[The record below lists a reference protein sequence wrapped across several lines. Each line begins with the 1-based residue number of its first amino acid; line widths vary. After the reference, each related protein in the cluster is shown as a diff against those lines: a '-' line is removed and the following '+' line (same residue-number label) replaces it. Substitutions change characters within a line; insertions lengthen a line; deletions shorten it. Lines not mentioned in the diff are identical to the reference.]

1 MGSSTIFSTERV
13 AVTAAGS
20 EHGLAW
26 RPRPRPLASVELDG
40 ETILYQ
46 EDSGGLHVLNP
57 TATLV
62 WRCLDG
68 AVSLGELAGDIAAA
82 LGADPDAVGRDLLA
96 LAQQLDDE
104 GLLERSPAR
113 EEQF

>member
-1 MGSSTIFSTERV
+1 M
-13 AVTAAGS
+13 TAESG
-20 EHGLAW
+20 HGLAW
-26 RPRPRPLASVELDG
+26 RPRPRPLAGVELDG
-40 ETILYQ
+40 ETILYD

-68 AVSLGELAGDIAAA
+68 AASLGELADDIAAA
-82 LGADPDAVGRDLLA
+82 LGADPVAVGRDMLA

-104 GLLERSPAR
+104 GLLERRSSR
-113 EEQF
+113 EEQL

>member
-1 MGSSTIFSTERV
+1 M
-13 AVTAAGS
+13 TAES
-20 EHGLAW
+20 EHDLAW
-26 RPRPRPLASVELDG
+26 RPRPRPLAGVELDG
-40 ETILYQ
+40 ETILYE

-68 AVSLGELAGDIAAA
+68 AVSLGELADDIAAA
-82 LGADPDAVGRDLLA
+82 LGADPVAVGRDLLA

-104 GLLERSPAR
+104 GLLERSSAR

>member
-1 MGSSTIFSTERV
+1 M
-13 AVTAAGS
+13 TA
-20 EHGLAW
+20 EPQRGLTW
-26 RPRPRPLASVELDG
+26 RPRPRPLAGVELDG
-40 ETILYQ
+40 ETILYE

-68 AVSLGELAGDIAAA
+68 AVSLGELADDIAAA
-82 LGADPDAVGRDLLA
+82 LGADPIEVGRDLLA

-104 GLLERSPAR
+104 GLLDPTSTR
-113 EEQF
+113 EEQS